1 MCELF
6 VNACYFAE
14 CVSALGGELCLDV
27 HSADGTLPTGGQPLI
42 HTRLMEQMH
51 TG

>member
-1 MCELF
+1 
-6 VNACYFAE
+6 V
-14 CVSALGGELCLDV
+14 CVSYLLMRVISALGCELCLDV
-27 HSADGTLPTGGQPLI
+27 HSADGTLPTGGQPLV